1 MRATRAVGTL
11 TRVDDDDGDDS
22 VGTVQLGRALRGW
35 YLVGSSRARLS
46 LGSQHGGWLT
56 GHVVVVAVVA
66 GAGSGAVAAA
76 ADAAAVP
83 PLRTVRALT
92 PSRHSSSP
100 SATRRRYGPLR
111 IHKTRCQGL

>member
-35 YLVGSSRARLS
+35 HLVGSSRARLS

-83 PLRTVRALT
+83 PLHTVRALT

-100 SATRRRYGPLR
+100 T
-111 IHKTRCQGL
+111 K

>member
-22 VGTVQLGRALRGW
+22 VGTVQLGRALHGW
-35 YLVGSSRARLS
+35 YLVGSSQARLS

-100 SATRRRYGPLR
+100 T
-111 IHKTRCQGL
+111 K